1 MTILKTKRL
10 ILRPIQRGDEP
21 CFAKYLNNWRVSRY
35 LALPPFP
42 YTMRHAKAWVDLNIK
57 NDKKKKKTDIVFVIE
72 TTDGFVGLIGLHGIS
87 GHKGELGYW
96 IAEPFWGYG
105 FATEAAR
112 VMTKFGFKTLGLR
125 RITATTRIPN
135 KASMKVLVKC
145 GFEKEGHLRKAL
157 LRGGRFYDL
166 YLFSK
171 IN

>member
-10 ILRPIQRGDEP
+10 TLRPIQRGDEP
-21 CFAKYLNNWRVSRY
+21 YFAKYLNNWRVSRY

-42 YTMRHAKAWVDLNIK
+42 YTMKHARAWVELNIK
-57 NDKKKKKTDIVFVIE
+57 NDKKKKNTDVVFVIE
-72 TTDGFVGLIGLHGIS
+72 NASEIVGCIGLHGIS

-112 VMTKFGFKTLGLR
+112 VMTKFGFKALGLR
-125 RITATTRIPN
+125 RITASTRLPN
-135 KASMKVLVKC
+135 KASMKVLMKC
-145 GFEKEGHLRKAL
+145 GFKKEGHLRKAL
-157 LRGGRFYDL
+157 CRRGRFHDL